1 MAFEDL
7 TGQKFGRLTA
17 IERGEDYIISSGRH
31 YPTWRCKCDC
41 GNEVVVRARALKS
54 GGTQSCGCYREELRK
69 QRTEDILDSFIGKK
83 FNNLTVVD
91 KAPAKI
97 GPDGRTIQQVVCQC
111 DCGNKRI
118 VSINSLRSNSV
129 KTCGEC
135 DLTGSRLIDLTRQ
148 RFGRL
153 VVEKRVDNYISPK
166 GLKFSQWLCK
176 CDCGNECVVR
186 SIHLRTGYVQSC
198 GCLKL
203 KQKGNTAKRLWK
215 VWDAMIHRCENEKDR
230 HYSDYGGRGI
240 KVCDKWHSYDNF
252 ESWALSSGYDPD
264 APFSK
269 CTLDRIEV
277 NGNYEPDNCRQVDQQ
292 TQTNNTRRNRYL
304 TYRGVKHTFA
314 EWSRIYNLSNGYIA
328 SRVNKGM
335 TAEEIFDQLEEC
347 GNIVQS
353 ETLHRA

>member
-17 IERGEDYIISSGRH
+17 IERGEDYVISSGRH

-69 QRTEDILDSFIGKK
+69 KKTENTLDSLIGKK
-83 FNNLTVVD
+83 FNNLTVID
-91 KAPAKI
+91 KALARI
-97 GPDGRTIQQVVCQC
+97 GPDGRTIQQVICRC
-111 DCGNKRI
+111 DCGNERE
-118 VSINSLRSNSV
+118 VSVNSLRSNSV

-135 DLTGSRLIDLTRQ
+135 DLTGSRLIDLTGQ

-153 VVEKRVDNYISPK
+153 TVEKRVENYVSPK

-176 CDCGNECVVR
+176 CDCGNECTVR
-186 SIHLRTGYVQSC
+186 SIHLRTGYIQSC

-203 KQKGNTAKRLWK
+203 KQNGNTTKRLWK
-215 VWDAMIHRCENEKDR
+215 VWDAMIHRCENKNDK

-240 KVCDKWHSYDNF
+240 KVCDEWHSYDNF
-252 ESWALSSGYDPD
+252 ESWALSSGYDSD

-269 CTLDRIEV
+269 CTLDRIDFD
-277 NGNYEPDNCRQVDQQ
+277 GNYAPDNCRWVDQQ
-292 TQTNNTRRNRYL
+292 TQANNTRRNRYL
-304 TYRGVKHTFA
+304 TYHGVKHTFA
-314 EWSRIYNLSNGYIA
+314 EWSRIYNLKSDYIA

-335 TAEEIFDQLEEC
+335 TAEEIFDQLEERE
-347 GNIVQS
+347 NIVQP
-353 ETLHRA
+353 ETLHCA

>member
-7 TGQKFGRLTA
+7 IGQKFNRLTA
-17 IERGEDYIISSGRH
+17 IERAEDYITSSGRH
-31 YPTWRCKCDC
+31 YPTWRCRCDC
-41 GNEVVVRARALKS
+41 GNETVVTANALKT
-54 GGTQSCGCYREELRK
+54 GKTKSCGCLAKELQEE
-69 QRTEDILDSFIGKK
+69 RTNKILDSLIGRK
-83 FNNLTVVD
+83 FNHLTVVD
-91 KAPAKI
+91 KVPARI
-97 GPDGRTIQQVVCQC
+97 GHDGRTIQQVICRC
-111 DCGNKRI
+111 DCGNERE
-118 VSINSLRSNSV
+118 VSVSSLRSNSV
-129 KTCGEC
+129 KSCGEC
-135 DLTGSRLIDLTRQ
+135 DLTGSRLIDLTGQ

-153 VVEKRVDNYISPK
+153 TVEKRVENYVSPK

-176 CDCGNECVVR
+176 CDCGNECTVR

-203 KQKGNTAKRLWK
+203 KQNGNTAKRLWK
-215 VWDAMIHRCENEKDR
+215 VWDAMIHRCENERDK
-230 HYSDYGGRGI
+230 HYRDYGGRGI
-240 KVCDKWHSYDNF
+240 KVCDEWHSYDTF
-252 ESWALSSGYDPD
+252 EEWALNAGYDPD

-335 TAEEIFDQLEEC
+335 TAEEIFDKLEEC
-347 GNIVQS
+347 GNIVQP
-353 ETLHRA
+353 EALHRA